1 MDVENKYGTLEMQQ
15 YYIPILNHIDEL
27 CRKYDIKYS
36 ISDGSLIGAIRHK
49 GFVPW
54 DDDIDISFDRSNYN
68 KFLSVVEREL
78 DPDYILIRDMWVR
91 RISRKD
97 NPLINSIPPEGCI
110 DLFVFDNVPDSK
122 VKNKIKNLTIKM
134 LQGMLK
140 RKVFYE
146 GFSIGHKCI
155 LFVTHYVG
163 KLFPWKVK
171 QIWFDRVS
179 QWGNAHQTKQKARYC
194 CSYRYIS
201 NIRYP
206 ADITDEYTDVEFE
219 GKKYMSVKEWD
230 SFLSIDYGDYME
242 LPPEEKRIPKH
253 KHT

>member
-1 MDVENKYGTLEMQQ
+1 MDVENKYGTLEIQQ
-15 YYIPILNHIDEL
+15 YCIPIMDYIDAL

-78 DPDYILIRDMWVR
+78 DPEYILIRDMWVC

-97 NPLINSIPPEGCI
+97 NPSINKIPPEGCI
-110 DLFVFDNVPDSK
+110 DLFVFDNVPDEK
-122 VKNKIKNLTIKM
+122 IKNKIKNLTIKI

-140 RKVFYE
+140 RKVFYK
-146 GFSIGHKCI
+146 GFSIWHKI
-155 LFVTHYVG
+155 ALFVTHYVG
-163 KLFPWKVK
+163 KLFPRKVK
-171 QIWFDRVS
+171 QTWFDRVS
-179 QWGNAHQTKQKARYC
+179 QWGNKHQTKQKARYYC
-194 CSYRYIS
+194 TYRCVS

-206 ADITDEYTDVEFE
+206 ADIADEYTDVEFE
-219 GKKYMSVKEWD
+219 GKKYMSVKDWD
-230 SFLSIDYGDYME
+230 SFLSIDYGNYME

-253 KHT
+253 MNM